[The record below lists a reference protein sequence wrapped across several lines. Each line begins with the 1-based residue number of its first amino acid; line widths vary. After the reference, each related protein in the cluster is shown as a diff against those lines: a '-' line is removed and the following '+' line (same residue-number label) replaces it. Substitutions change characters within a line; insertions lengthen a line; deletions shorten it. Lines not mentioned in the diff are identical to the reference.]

1 MKFCASIAFA
11 ERTALREEI
20 FQVERALALEEAL
33 GRARVRA
40 RQLVGRFWSGAWDY
54 SPPEHLVAA
63 TDEGLRY
70 IQFSWKAVAE
80 YCSQKEVGKA
90 AEPASARELALDL
103 AADCIALR
111 IALTNPAEAF
121 LPPKI
126 LWESA
131 KAGRDGAR
139 AALLA
144 FTADPEAS
152 VELFSDAGVSADDLA
167 FYRAVV
173 LEADL
178 ELEADDAR
186 ASARA
191 RLNSLR
197 GDDAEGLERTGPEAD
212 IQRADL
218 LVRADRLVE
227 ALALL
232 CRRIDK
238 SALSRRL
245 VIDRAL
251 RTDWSH
257 YGAFLDGVSEPG
269 LASFVELLRSTEG
282 LSDTAS
288 MNLVRD
294 GVALLDLPLA
304 YQEAL
309 ERGGRRQAHAPQE
322 ALALWRAAQSAV
334 SERLIGDASG
344 GDRAGI
350 VFVLQPDERLPAAWM
365 SHVQTLHDRGL
376 AVAAVMTS
384 KSEDLSAPLP
394 SWITRIE
401 SVEDLVAFRASA
413 PAGVLAA
420 RGPQFVA
427 ADATWL
433 WRAALEERDTRAI
446 ETLYVPARPAT
457 TAALQYA
464 YSTDLPA
471 AGLVAPTASFDAE
484 RFLANPSAFD
494 VFFPGDI
501 DARVVTVGLTTP
513 PPVTDLR
520 PLVIVYDGSLPP
532 DPAYDGLI
540 LFVALPEVDEL
551 SNGLAGALADLPNAV
566 ADGAPVLFLS
576 RDVIYP
582 PNYVRNAVAAFDDHQ
597 GVFDLSFLP
606 LRRSIQAKAC
616 VPMEKNTPGLTSLSC
631 LAAMCLPL
639 GRARHLEQIERL
651 STLLETAEPSFVL
664 EPLFDPPFVR
674 TNGSKIARYLS
685 VEAEGGA
692 VSIEPR
698 SAVTEADLAELGE
711 ASRRILAAVIR
722 RRTYIRKIAD
732 EVAADDFEV
741 LTGRSLA
748 AAMSLCREVSQTG
761 YLAAA
766 RRLNDQILLSCGREL
781 AKAPELSALLD
792 LTADLGC
799 QATFAAAHRRL
810 FPMILNEQPT
820 LVGRFTDLVAAAVAP
835 NELELMLMA
844 GVAAIRDDRRERPL
858 MRLLEVVRKYAS
870 PSFIGWALEDIVRRV
885 RPETLAKS
893 SVRSAL
899 RGLLV
904 LSDVSADEADGWGAP
919 AEVMLSL
926 KAELPQRRLRAALLE
941 ANVED
946 LARLINTW
954 IAEDKPLLDLA
965 RELRSFSHELGQMAL
980 AEKISAYRL
989 YDTPDARLTFA
1000 GIIGDVSYLEA
1011 NLSGSPETD
1020 GDIIGRA
1027 RLGRLDWL
1035 EERMKALGESLGLE
1049 TPTFETG
1056 DLHSFLASADRA
1068 RTEMPARRSDHPRV
1082 SVVMTVLDPDLQ
1094 LLELAIDSILHQQ
1107 GVEPE
1112 LILIDDGS
1120 DPVAADAIAK
1130 MAARPGVIYERS
1142 IVNQG
1147 PYLGRN
1153 RALELATAPYFAIQ
1167 DGDDVAHPARLRTQV
1182 EALEAAGPE
1191 AMLSTTWHLRI
1202 DGGGKPQFE
1211 QDFGLL
1217 GDGTMT
1223 SMFRREVFDRI
1234 GVFARV
1240 RSRGDVEM
1248 RERIRAAFG
1257 EAAIVHVD
1265 YPLVYCNA
1273 APTTLSNRTASTSPQ
1288 YLSLFRANFARYHR
1302 HLRQARAVGQAIT
1315 PPDAAVPLP
1324 LRP

>member
-1 MKFCASIAFA
+1 MGS
-11 ERTALREEI
+11 EM
-20 FQVERALALEEAL
+20 
-33 GRARVRA
+33 
-40 RQLVGRFWSGAWDY
+40 
-54 SPPEHLVAA
+54 
-63 TDEGLRY
+63 
-70 IQFSWKAVAE
+70 
-80 YCSQKEVGKA
+80 
-90 AEPASARELALDL
+90 
-103 AADCIALR
+103 CI
-111 IALTNPAEAF
+111 
-121 LPPKI
+121 
-126 LWESA
+126 
-131 KAGRDGAR
+131 RD
-139 AALLA
+139 
-144 FTADPEAS
+144 S
-152 VELFSDAGVSADDLA
+152 
-167 FYRAVV
+167 
-173 LEADL
+173 
-178 ELEADDAR
+178 
-186 ASARA
+186 
-191 RLNSLR
+191 
-197 GDDAEGLERTGPEAD
+197 
-212 IQRADL
+212 
-218 LVRADRLVE
+218 
-227 ALALL
+227 
-232 CRRIDK
+232 
-238 SALSRRL
+238 
-245 VIDRAL
+245 
-251 RTDWSH
+251 
-257 YGAFLDGVSEPG
+257 
-269 LASFVELLRSTEG
+269 
-282 LSDTAS
+282 
-288 MNLVRD
+288 
-294 GVALLDLPLA
+294 
-304 YQEAL
+304 
-309 ERGGRRQAHAPQE
+309 
-322 ALALWRAAQSAV
+322 
-334 SERLIGDASG
+334 
-344 GDRAGI
+344 
-350 VFVLQPDERLPAAWM
+350 
-365 SHVQTLHDRGL
+365 
-376 AVAAVMTS
+376 
-384 KSEDLSAPLP
+384 
-394 SWITRIE
+394 
-401 SVEDLVAFRASA
+401 
-413 PAGVLAA
+413 
-420 RGPQFVA
+420 
-427 ADATWL
+427 
-433 WRAALEERDTRAI
+433 
-446 ETLYVPARPAT
+446 
-457 TAALQYA
+457 
-464 YSTDLPA
+464 YSTDLPT
-471 AGLVAPTASFDAE
+471 AGLIAPKAAFDAE
-484 RFLANPSAFD
+484 RFLANPAFD
-494 VFFPGDI
+494 LFFPGDI
-501 DARVVTVGLTTP
+501 DARVATVGLTTP
-513 PPVTDLR
+513 PPVTDPR
-520 PLVIVYDGSLPP
+520 PLVIVYDGSIPP
-532 DPAYDGLI
+532 DPSYDGLI
-540 LFVALPEVDEL
+540 LFVALPEVDERGD
-551 SNGLAGALADLPNAV
+551 GLAGALAGLPHDV
-566 ADGAPVLFLS
+566 SDTAPVLFLS

-616 VPMEKNTPGLTSLSC
+616 VPLERNTPGLTSLSC

-639 GRARHLEQIERL
+639 GRARDLGQIERL

-674 TNGSKIARYLS
+674 SNGSKIARYLS

-692 VSIEPR
+692 VSIEAR
-698 SAVTEADLAELGE
+698 SVVTEADLAGLGE

-732 EVAADDFEV
+732 EVEADDFEV

-766 RRLNDQILLSCGREL
+766 RRLNDQILLSFGREL

-799 QATFAAAHRRL
+799 QATFAKAHRRL
-810 FPMILNEQPT
+810 FPMVLNEQPT
-820 LVGRFTDLVAAAVAP
+820 MVGRFTDLVAAAVP
-835 NELELMLMA
+835 PTELELMLMA

-858 MRLLEVVRKYAS
+858 MRLLEVVRKYAG
-870 PSFIGWALEDIVRRV
+870 PTFVGWALADLVRRV
-885 RPETLAKS
+885 RPETLTKS

-899 RGLLV
+899 RGLLA
-904 LSDVSADEADGWGAP
+904 LSDVSADEADSWGAP

-941 ANVED
+941 GDAED

-1000 GIIGDVSYLEA
+1000 GIIGDESYLEA
-1011 NLSGSPETD
+1011 NLSGSPDTD

-1035 EERMKALGESLGLE
+1035 EERMKTLGEPLGLE
-1049 TPTFETG
+1049 TPIFRTG
-1056 DLHSFLASADRA
+1056 DLHSFLASADSA
-1068 RTEMPARRSDHPRV
+1068 RTEMPTLRSDHPRV

-1094 LLELAIDSILHQQ
+1094 LLELAIDSILRQQ

-1120 DPVAADAIAK
+1120 EPATAAAIAR
-1130 MAARPGVIYERS
+1130 MASRPGVIHERS
-1142 IVNQG
+1142 TVNQG

-1167 DGDDVAHPARLRTQV
+1167 DGDDVAHPARLVTQV
-1182 EALEAAGPE
+1182 KALEAAGPE

-1273 APTTLSNRTASTSPQ
+1273 APTTLSNRTASASPQ